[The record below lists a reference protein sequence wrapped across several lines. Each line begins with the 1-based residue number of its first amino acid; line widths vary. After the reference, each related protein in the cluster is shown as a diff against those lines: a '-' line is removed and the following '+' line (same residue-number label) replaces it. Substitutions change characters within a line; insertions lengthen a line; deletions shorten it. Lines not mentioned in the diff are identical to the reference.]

1 MCYYRGMEE
10 IIEEEGITMEDA
22 SLILKEQIER
32 LKEKEE
38 KKRAQ
43 SECCSD
49 SECHHFAA
57 SWVDEGY

>member
-38 KKRAQ
+38 KKRA
-43 SECCSD
+43 
-49 SECHHFAA
+49 
-57 SWVDEGY
+57 

>member
-1 MCYYRGMEE
+1 MCYHRGMEE

-38 KKRAQ
+38 KKRA
-43 SECCSD
+43 
-49 SECHHFAA
+49 
-57 SWVDEGY
+57 